1 MALRKAGV
9 SGRGAA
15 HLRGGGLVVEDGGD
29 DHLDLQR
36 LALVG
41 LRREE
46 RRLPPLAEVHVEVD
60 AEAVAQL
67 DERAE
72 LVQTHTL
79 IVMIHAGVRRTGGG
93 RTFMAKMRSVWPSA
107 VVLKL

>member
-1 MALRKAGV
+1 M
-9 SGRGAA
+9 
-15 HLRGGGLVVEDGGD
+15 EDGGD

-46 RRLPPLAEVHVEVD
+46 RRLAPLAEVHVEVD

-72 LVQTHTL
+72 LLNNTASSPCV
-79 IVMIHAGVRRTGGG
+79 GVRRTGGG